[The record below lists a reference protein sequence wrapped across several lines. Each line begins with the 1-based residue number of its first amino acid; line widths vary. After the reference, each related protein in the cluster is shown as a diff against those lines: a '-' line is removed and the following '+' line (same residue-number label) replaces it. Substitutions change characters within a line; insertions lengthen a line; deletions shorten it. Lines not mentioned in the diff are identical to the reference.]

1 MSSSDSRRGVRKR
14 THDRAFSGHSTAVN
28 SLPSSCNG
36 QKPPSSVHFKS
47 KSMSTSLKRFVIFMR
62 NYIRLRIQKELTDI
76 MSDPPPNCRYDFLV
90 VTLLSVHFREEIIS
104 MNGYQL
110 Y

>member
-47 KSMSTSLKRFVIFMR
+47 KSMSTSLKSAFPRGDNLYEWV
-62 NYIRLRIQKELTDI
+62 
-76 MSDPPPNCRYDFLV
+76 S
-90 VTLLSVHFREEIIS
+90 TLLGPQGSVYEGGIFFLDIHFSMEYPFKPPKVLLIIRY
-104 MNGYQL
+104 G
-110 Y
+110 